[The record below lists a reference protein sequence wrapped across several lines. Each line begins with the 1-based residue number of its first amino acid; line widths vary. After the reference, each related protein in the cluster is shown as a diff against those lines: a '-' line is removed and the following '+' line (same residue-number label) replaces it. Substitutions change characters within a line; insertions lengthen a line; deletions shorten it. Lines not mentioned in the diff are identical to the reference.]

1 MVIQTRPLH
10 CSEHKR
16 CEDHAVMLSD
26 RGFFG
31 FETRLE
37 WDDVLTRLT
46 WWLSNLHLTF
56 PIYLPTLSPLSLY
69 LHDLQL
75 YIPSGI
81 IYAATH
87 HIRSKQNY
95 SPGHKT
101 AGWLWALNSHSPF
114 KHFDRVSYF
123 PSKLQCMRES
133 LWFQSKQCHLVCP
146 IPGCQGDG
154 NNICRNALLSPT
166 MGSVFAD
173 LLLADGVTY
182 RPLIGQTTAWH
193 LGCWHEVCEVWI
205 TQIYRKHDTRD
216 LEIRGQQRGQ
226 EYTLPQSSGEMSL
239 SCEFEI
245 FPGMRVQWLL
255 IGA

>member
-1 MVIQTRPLH
+1 MQYALLTRSRWQDSNMVTKGWSCYTWSLLISWLRSSNHPVLVCILMLYIQTRPLH
-10 CSEHKR
+10 SSEHKR

-95 SPGHKT
+95 SPGHKK
-101 AGWLWALNSHSPF
+101 AG
-114 KHFDRVSYF
+114 K
-123 PSKLQCMRES
+123 
-133 LWFQSKQCHLVCP
+133 
-146 IPGCQGDG
+146 
-154 NNICRNALLSPT
+154 
-166 MGSVFAD
+166 
-173 LLLADGVTY
+173 
-182 RPLIGQTTAWH
+182 
-193 LGCWHEVCEVWI
+193 
-205 TQIYRKHDTRD
+205 
-216 LEIRGQQRGQ
+216 EI
-226 EYTLPQSSGEMSL
+226 
-239 SCEFEI
+239 
-245 FPGMRVQWLL
+245 
-255 IGA
+255 